1 MASLSDIL
9 TSSKN
14 VVTAIN
20 NVAQTYLNVQGVK
33 NSGNLTAATLVQSG
47 QGRVAT
53 VVVTT
58 AGSATGKIYDAN
70 SASATTNP
78 IYVIPNTVGVVVLNM
93 PVSFGIVVAP
103 GTGQAVTISY
113 SGA

>member
-20 NVAQTYLNVQGVK
+20 GLAQLYLNIQGSR
-33 NSGNLTAATLVQSG
+33 NSGSLTSATLVNTG
-47 QGRVAT
+47 DGRIAQ

-58 AGSATGKIYDAN
+58 AGSAVGYVYDTN
-70 SASATTNP
+70 SASSTSNP
-78 IYVIPNTVGVVVLNM
+78 VYAIPNTTGVYVVNM
-93 PVSFGIVVAP
+93 PLSKGLVVAP
-103 GTGQAVTISY
+103 GTGQTVIVSY
-113 SGA
+113 S